1 MTPEQRLDKIESM
14 LAEMQ
19 IRIDTLSANLEDV
32 TSQLDNAL
40 KRIAFWEEKKN
51 NEKKDIALKTF
62 KGRLN

>member
-40 KRIAFWEEKKN
+40 KRIEFWEEKKN
-51 NEKKDIALKTF
+51 KEKKDIALKTF

>member
-40 KRIAFWEEKKN
+40 KRIAFWEEKKS
-51 NEKKDIALKTF
+51 NENKDIALKTF

>member
-32 TSQLDNAL
+32 TSQLNNAL
-40 KRIAFWEEKKN
+40 KRIEFWEEKKN
-51 NEKKDIALKTF
+51 EEKKNIALKTF